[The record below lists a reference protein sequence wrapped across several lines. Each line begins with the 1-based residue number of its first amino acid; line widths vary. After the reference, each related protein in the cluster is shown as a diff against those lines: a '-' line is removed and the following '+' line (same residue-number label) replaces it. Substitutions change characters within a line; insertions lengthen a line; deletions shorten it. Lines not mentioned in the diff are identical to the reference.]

1 MASDD
6 KPSWNVLLLIGAIAG
21 VAFGALLV
29 LLFRERRGQA
39 QQLMGP
45 GGNPINIYNVS
56 GGQLAQHPQAL
67 LPGASPESTRQL
79 VNQMGSFDGTSY
91 ATKMDTVMLNPVRST
106 RVFTVPRKGPI
117 WRVQLS
123 IIGPAGGY
131 GMFAIDDPLPD
142 GPDTNL
148 TMGAPQG
155 IIVPAGGSTEIRLG
169 PRQIIYGRAA
179 GTEDN
184 VQVSYS
190 ASAEIV

>member
-1 MASDD
+1 MAADD

-29 LLFRERRGQA
+29 LLFRERRQ
-39 QQLMGP
+39 QQLQGS
-45 GGNPINIYNVS
+45 NPINIYNVS
-56 GGQLAQHPQAL
+56 GGQNPQAL
-67 LPGASPESTRQL
+67 LSAGDSMSTRQL
-79 VNQMGSFDGTSY
+79 TDEMGLPGISFE
-91 ATKMDTVMLNPVRST
+91 TKMDTVMLNPVRT
-106 RVFTVPRKGPI
+106 VRVFSAPRKGPM
-117 WRVQLS
+117 WRVRLD

-131 GMFAIDDPLPD
+131 GMFAIDRPLPD
-142 GPDTNL
+142 GPSSNL

-155 IIVPAGGSTEIRLG
+155 IVVPAGGHTEVRIG

-184 VQVSYS
+184 VQVSVS